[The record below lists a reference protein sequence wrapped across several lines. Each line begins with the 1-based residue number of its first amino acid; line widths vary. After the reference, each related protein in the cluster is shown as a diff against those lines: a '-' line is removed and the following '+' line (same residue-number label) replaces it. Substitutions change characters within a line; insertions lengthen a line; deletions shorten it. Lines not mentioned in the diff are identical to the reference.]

1 MTIIPVVHVYGTSDS
16 GKTTL
21 VERLLRELT
30 TKGLRVATVKRSRI
44 EALSLDHEGKDTHR
58 HICAGS
64 VATAATSQTDSAM
77 FVPEPL
83 DNDRLINMVMA
94 SGEVDLV
101 IVEGLGDDVLPST
114 PKISVG
120 EVKEKIAGT
129 LIELADGEAVL
140 DETIRLIERVVRK
153 HMDSISVELLI
164 EGRPVPL
171 KPFVQDYLEGTLR
184 GAVGSLKRSG
194 GADDEIVLRL
204 PRRRSD

>member
-1 MTIIPVVHVYGTSDS
+1 MTIVPVVHVYGTSDS

-30 TKGLRVATVKRSRI
+30 ARGLRVATMKRSRI
-44 EALSLDHEGKDTHR
+44 EALSLDIEGKDTQR
-58 HICAGS
+58 HISAGS
-64 VATAATSQTDSAM
+64 VATAATSRTDAAM

-83 DNDRLINMVMA
+83 DNDRLVNIVTA

-129 LIELADGEAVL
+129 LIELADGEAEL
-140 DETIRLIERVVRK
+140 DETVRLIDRVIRK
-153 HMDSISVELLI
+153 YRESVSVELII

-204 PRRRSD
+204 PRRRQG